1 MFFCYVS
8 PRVSVCFSY
17 SRFCCVCGDGFE
29 EFVFSAAAM
38 ETSVKAETPEAKPP
52 SKKKRP
58 SGKSNWKSIN
68 QQRKDRAMAAARQK
82 QGLPV
87 TRLRNKQ
94 AVVPRRSGRVVQ
106 RAVRVE
112 DDRRQCSVGT
122 QAVCSWAPEEILE
135 FRRAPGQCL
144 PTRVDSSGRALGPER
159 AASAYVSEGERA
171 TSASLG
177 DQACDERAE

>member
-8 PRVSVCFSY
+8 PPVSVCVSY

-29 EFVFSAAAM
+29 EFVFSATAM

-94 AVVPRRSGRVVQ
+94 PRRSGRVVQ

-122 QAVCSWAPEEILE
+122 QTVCSWAPEEILE

-177 DQACDERAE
+177 HQARDERAE